1 MINKKKFIK
10 LYYAINICLIVF
22 ILAGCGTKGNES
34 YDAGV
39 QLFQEK
45 KYNECIPKFQQ
56 AVQENPDFG
65 EAYMMMGRAYNS
77 LQQYDLSIDSYQKAL
92 GIFKQGKYNASVDNL
107 PNDRKV
113 KQIEEVWLPYS
124 QIQQKI
130 QKGIPLTD
138 IEIQKQ
144 EEIIKKLDLK

>member
-1 MINKKKFIK
+1 MNILK
-10 LYYAINICLIVF
+10 LLFPIVF
-22 ILAGCGTKGNES
+22 STLIFIATGCGTKGNES
-34 YDAGV
+34 YNAGV

-65 EAYMMMGRAYNS
+65 EAYMMMGRAFNS
-77 LQQYDLSIDSYQKAL
+77 LQQYDLSIDNYQRAL
-92 GIFKQGKYNASVDNL
+92 GIFKQGKFNASVDYL

>member
-1 MINKKKFIK
+1 MK
-10 LYYAINICLIVF
+10 LLYAIIICVIFSALY
-22 ILAGCGTKGNES
+22 GCGTKGNES
-34 YDAGV
+34 YNAGV

-45 KYNECIPKFQQ
+45 KYNECVPKFQQ
-56 AVQENPDFG
+56 AVQENPEFG
-65 EAYMMMGRAYNS
+65 EAYMMMGRAFNS
-77 LQQYDLSIDSYQKAL
+77 LQQYDLSIDNYQKAL
-92 GIFKQGKYNASVDNL
+92 GIFKQGKFNASVDYL

>member
-1 MINKKKFIK
+1 MRLLCTIT
-10 LYYAINICLIVF
+10 ICVF
-22 ILAGCGTKGNES
+22 ISILTGCGTPGKDS
-34 YDAGV
+34 YEAGV

-45 KYNECIPKFQQ
+45 KYNECVPKFQQ
-56 AVQENPDFG
+56 AVKENSDFG
-65 EAYMMMGRAYNS
+65 EAYMMMGRAFNS
-77 LQQYDLSIDSYQKAL
+77 LQQYDLSIDNYQKAL
-92 GIFKQGKYNASVDNL
+92 GIFKQGKFNASVDYL

>member
-1 MINKKKFIK
+1 MINKMKNIK
-10 LYYAINICLIVF
+10 LFYTITICVIVF
-22 ILAGCGTKGNES
+22 ILTGCGTKGKDS

-65 EAYMMMGRAYNS
+65 EAYMMMGRAFNS
-77 LQQYDLSIDSYQKAL
+77 LQQYDQSIDNYQKAL
-92 GIFKQGKYNASVDNL
+92 GIFKQGKFNASVDYL

>member
-1 MINKKKFIK
+1 MNILK
-10 LYYAINICLIVF
+10 LLFPIVF
-22 ILAGCGTKGNES
+22 STLIFITTGCGTKGNES
-34 YDAGV
+34 YVAGV

-45 KYNECIPKFQQ
+45 KYNECVPKFQQ
-56 AVQENPDFG
+56 TVQENPEFG
-65 EAYMMMGRAYNS
+65 EAYMFMGRAYNS

>member
-1 MINKKKFIK
+1 MNKLILIILTFI
-10 LYYAINICLIVF
+10 F
-22 ILAGCGTKGNES
+22 IGCGTKGNES
-34 YDAGV
+34 YNAGV

-45 KYNECIPKFQQ
+45 KYNECIPMFQQ

-65 EAYMMMGRAYNS
+65 EAYMMMGRAFNS
-77 LQQYDLSIDSYQKAL
+77 LQQYDKSIDNYQKAL
-92 GIFKQGKYNASVDNL
+92 GIFKQGKFNASVDYL

>member
-1 MINKKKFIK
+1 MNILK
-10 LYYAINICLIVF
+10 LFFPIVF
-22 ILAGCGTKGNES
+22 SILILTTTGCGTKGNES
-34 YDAGV
+34 YNAGV

-65 EAYMMMGRAYNS
+65 EAYMMMGRAFNS
-77 LQQYDLSIDSYQKAL
+77 LQQYDLSIDNYQKAL
-92 GIFKQGKYNASVDNL
+92 GIFKQGKFNASVDYL

>member
-1 MINKKKFIK
+1 MK
-10 LYYAINICLIVF
+10 LISSIIICTVVLI
-22 ILAGCGTKGNES
+22 LSGCGTKGNES
-34 YDAGV
+34 YNAGV

-144 EEIIKKLDLK
+144 EEIIKKLDLR